1 MPSRVLL
8 VEDDALSLKLMRDIL
23 HAHGFETS
31 EVSDGSEVLER
42 AAAFGPDI
50 VVMDIGLPGLSG
62 VEATRLLKSGE
73 PTRHVP
79 VMAVTAFA
87 MPDDERRMREAGCDA
102 FLTKPLKLQEF
113 VETVKA
119 LIAKAVKPS

>member
-23 HAHGFETS
+23 HAHGFDTS